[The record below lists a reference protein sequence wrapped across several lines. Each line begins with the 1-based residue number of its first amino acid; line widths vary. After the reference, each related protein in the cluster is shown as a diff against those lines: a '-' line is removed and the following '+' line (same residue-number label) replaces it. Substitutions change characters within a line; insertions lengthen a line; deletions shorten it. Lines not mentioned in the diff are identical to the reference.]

1 MKEQNTWKKDIKN
14 FLEFIKSDKKLSK
27 NTLESYQRDI
37 LQYQEYLEEKKI
49 NYKEVNNENVLGY
62 LDYPKGLDKKL
73 QQSQDT

>member
-1 MKEQNTWKKDIKN
+1 MEKDIKN

-62 LDYPKGLDKKL
+62 
-73 QQSQDT
+73 